1 MGLPGHGPS
10 RRTAKRARREERG
23 QQLEA
28 QIIPADEAAIAQL
41 MSLGSFGRWQVIK
54 ALLAADR
61 DIEQAA
67 LRLTGQSVVHLG
79 EFGFVRDRPGRDL
92 DDAIDPR
99 AGHGRRRER
108 GRGY

>member
-1 MGLPGHGPS
+1 M
-10 RRTAKRARREERG
+10 
-23 QQLEA
+23 EA

-92 DDAIDPR
+92 DDAIAPR